1 MQSFASALSK
11 AASAL
16 ANLLSSWP
24 EEDDGLAGVEPW
36 PISGTPEEASA
47 YQRWFVDVA
56 RWRPSQPELSFLL
69 GLLPS
74 DEREAVRAFRHPIDR
89 KRTLVSRLLQRRSVA
104 TALRVPAERVVVKR
118 TKGSKPFEASGAPRT
133 THVANYNFNVSH
145 EGHLVVLASDP
156 ALLVGVDV
164 AAPFELRGG
173 VEMGPFADL
182 RESFA
187 NILTEREWEDAEAA
201 GSEAERV
208 RAFRTRWSLKEAFV
222 KARGDGLAFEMR
234 RVDFQRCPRDATR
247 QPPPVEQQWR
257 VYLDGYLQSD
267 WRCTVCELQ
276 EGHIVSIA
284 RGPADCAQDAWGQ
297 FRRTLARQVP
307 REELLARL
315 VAAPPPFERLHVR
328 QLLPEARRGEYDE
341 ALRTSV
347 YTYEPGVWDAA
358 ATPAQTQT
366 QPQPSSAGGR
376 EGEPSEMPE
385 WVNPANRG
393 YAPQGREGLEQD
405 CTIC

>member
-1 MQSFASALSK
+1 MWWGVRMLSS

-16 ANLLSSWP
+16 ASLLSSWP

-36 PISGTPEEASA
+36 PISTAEASGH
-47 YQRWFVDVA
+47 QRWFVDVA

-69 GLLPS
+69 RLLPS
-74 DEREAVRAFRHPIDR
+74 DEREAVRAFGHPLDR
-89 KRTLVSRLLQRRSVA
+89 KRTLVSRLLQRHSVA
-104 TALRVPAERVVVKR
+104 TALRVPAERAVIKR
-118 TKGSKPFEASGAPRT
+118 TKGSKPFEASGAPRVA
-133 THVANYNFNVSH
+133 HVANYNFNVSH

-164 AAPFELRGG
+164 AAPFELRGAP
-173 VEMGPFADL
+173 EMGPFAEL

-187 NILTEREWEDAEAA
+187 NILTEREWEDAAAA
-201 GSEAERV
+201 GGEVERV

-234 RVDFQRCPRDATR
+234 RVDFLRCHRDAQR

-276 EGHIVSIA
+276 DGHIVSIA
-284 RGPADCAQDAWGQ
+284 RGPVDCAQDAWGQ
-297 FRRTLARQVP
+297 FRRTLPRQVP
-307 REELLARL
+307 RDEVLARL
-315 VAAPPPFERLHVR
+315 VAAVPPFERLHVR
-328 QLLPEARRGEYDE
+328 QLLSEAHRGEYDE
-341 ALRTSV
+341 ALRADV
-347 YTYEPGVWDAA
+347 YTYDAGLCDA

-366 QPQPSSAGGR
+366 QPSSAGGR
-376 EGEPSEMPE
+376 GGAPQEMPE
-385 WVNPANRG
+385 WMHPTNRG
-393 YAPQGREGLEQD
+393 CAPQGMEQD
-405 CTIC
+405 CTVC